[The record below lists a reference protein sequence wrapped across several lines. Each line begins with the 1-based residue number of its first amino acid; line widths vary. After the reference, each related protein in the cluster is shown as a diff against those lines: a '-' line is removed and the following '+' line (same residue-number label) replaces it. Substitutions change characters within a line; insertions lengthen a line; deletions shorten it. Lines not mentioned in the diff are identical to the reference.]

1 MIALFSHVKKES
13 KINGL
18 IMSFIFW
25 LMLSEVPVARGVWPL
40 PQKISQFAERYPLN
54 PGAFAFLYANNSQA
68 QPGCSVL
75 DIAFKRY
82 FSLTFPGYSGGKERR
97 GGRLAENN
105 SSGGY
110 TYALVVMVQEGDC
123 DGYPNAESEE
133 KYSLSVSAG
142 CGLLVAKTV
151 WGALRGLESFSQLV
165 YQDEHNTFFA
175 NKTEIEDFPRFLHR
189 GILLDTSRHFLPVQ
203 TILKTLD
210 AMSYSKLNVFHWHIV
225 DDPSFPYQSR
235 SFPHLSNQ
243 GAFHPST
250 HVYTQADVRR
260 VIAHARLHGIRVLP
274 EFDTPGHTQSWGKGQ
289 PNLLTPCYHGGK
301 PDGTSGP
308 VNAAA
313 ASSYQFM
320 TRLLKEIHSVFP
332 DSYIHL
338 GGDEVDF
345 SCWKS
350 NPDVRMFMSKMG
362 FGSDFTKL
370 EAFYMESLINIT
382 ASLNKTS
389 IVWQEVFDYHE
400 KPKVMSVV
408 EVWRGGCYLCEMRK
422 VTRAGLRAILASPWY
437 LDQPGPTHDWSRY
450 YNVRPLAF
458 TGSEQQKQLVIGG
471 EVCMWGE
478 YVDATNLAS
487 MLWPRAS
494 AAAERLW
501 SDEEQTSS
509 VSDAFP
515 RLAKFR
521 CRLLRRGV
529 QAGPLSVGHCRQEY
543 QDV

>member
-1 MIALFSHVKKES
+1 M
-13 KINGL
+13 
-18 IMSFIFW
+18 
-25 LMLSEVPVARGVWPL
+25 ARCVWPL

-54 PGAFAFLYANNSQA
+54 PKSFAFLYANNSDVQL
-68 QPGCSVL
+68 GCSVL
-75 DIAFKRY
+75 DTAFKRY
-82 FSLTFPGYSGGKERR
+82 FSLTFPGYSGEKERIQD
-97 GGRLAENN
+97 RLAENP
-105 SSGGY
+105 SFGGY
-110 TYALVVMVQEGDC
+110 TYALVVSVQEGDC

-133 KYSLSVSAG
+133 KYNLSVSAG
-142 CGLLVAKTV
+142 GGLLVAKTV

-165 YQDEHNTFFA
+165 YQDENNSFFV
-175 NKTEIEDFPRFLHR
+175 NKTEIEDFPRFLYR

-235 SFPHLSNQ
+235 SFPTS
-243 GAFHPST
+243 ATST
-250 HVYTQADVRR
+250 HVYTQTDVRR
-260 VIAHARLHGIRVLP
+260 VISHARLHGIRVLP

-301 PDGTSGP
+301 PSGTLGP
-308 VNAAA
+308 VNPAAG
-313 ASSYQFM
+313 SSYQFM
-320 TRLLKEIHSVFP
+320 TRLLKEISSVFP
-332 DSYIHL
+332 DSYVHL

-370 EAFYMESLINIT
+370 QAFYMESLINIT
-382 ASLNKTS
+382 GSLKKTS

-400 KPKVMSVV
+400 KPKLLSVV
-408 EVWRGGCYLCEMRK
+408 EVWRGGCYLCKMRK

-437 LDQPGPTHDWSRY
+437 LDQPGPTHDWSPY

-478 YVDATNLAS
+478 YVDATNLAP

-501 SDEEQTSS
+501 SDEEQTCS

-515 RLAKFR
+515 RLAEFR